1 MNEVTMSPRQKIP
14 WQKPGPLKSLAL
26 LLGAAGLLLLIV
38 GIFSWHRAA
47 EQRDRLKDL
56 NLRLAAASLEGFASM
71 EEKQLK
77 KLADDAERL
86 GRPLPEITYAD
97 LHRRWRSAVDRFDR
111 VSAALGNR
119 YLEPQ
124 AKELLQELHEN
135 LLKLRDSGEQAL
147 AADQGLS
154 ADSAW
159 KIHNL
164 KGSVSVLL
172 AYSVLYYEK
181 DGNKAAKFLTDA
193 LEDYKNAIRLVDQ
206 ASRSSFERALPRW
219 NLELITSVGEY
230 RRIGMAEIPQANM
243 AEVREQLQA
252 FIPEVPGFSP
262 GVPLET
268 RVEK

>member
-1 MNEVTMSPRQKIP
+1 MFPRQKKP
-14 WQKPGPLKSLAL
+14 WQKPGLIKTLAI
-26 LLGAAGLLLLIV
+26 LLGATGLLLLV
-38 GIFSWHRAA
+38 AGIFSWHRAA
-47 EQRDRLKDL
+47 EQRNRLKDL
-56 NLRLAAASLEGFASM
+56 NQRLAAASREGFASL
-71 EEKQLK
+71 EEKQLD
-77 KLADDAERL
+77 KLADDAEML
-86 GRPLPEITYAD
+86 GRPIPEITYAD

-111 VSAALGNR
+111 VSAALKNR

-124 AKELLQELHEN
+124 AKNLLQELHEN
-135 LLKLRDSGEQAL
+135 LLELRDACEQAL
-147 AADQGLS
+147 AAEQGLS
-154 ADSAW
+154 ADPAW

-172 AYSVLYYEK
+172 AYSVLYYEEE
-181 DGNKAAKFLTDA
+181 GSKAAKFLTDA

-230 RRIGMAEIPQANM
+230 RRIGMAQIPQTEM
-243 AEVREQLQA
+243 AELREQLQA

-262 GVPLET
+262 GIPLET

>member
-1 MNEVTMSPRQKIP
+1 MSPRQKKP
-14 WQKPGPLKSLAL
+14 WQKPELLKTLSL
-26 LLGAAGLLLLIV
+26 LLGAAGLLLLV
-38 GIFSWHRAA
+38 AGVFSWHRASV
-47 EQRDRLKDL
+47 QRSRMKDL
-56 NLRLAAASLEGFASM
+56 NLRLAAASREGFASL
-71 EEKQLK
+71 EEEQLK
-77 KLADDAERL
+77 KLADDAKML

-97 LHRRWRSAVDRFDR
+97 LHRRWRSAVAQFDR

-124 AKELLQELHEN
+124 AKELLKELHDN
-135 LLKLRDSGEQAL
+135 LLELRNAGEQAL
-147 AADQGLS
+147 ASDQGLS
-154 ADSAW
+154 ADPAW

-206 ASRSSFERALPRW
+206 TSRSSFERALPRW

-262 GVPLET
+262 GIPLET

>member
-1 MNEVTMSPRQKIP
+1 MNVKHKKT
-14 WQKPGPLKSLAL
+14 WQKPGLLKTLSL
-26 LLGAAGLLLLIV
+26 LLSAAGLLMLV
-38 GIFSWHRAA
+38 AGVFSWNRAA
-47 EQRDRLKDL
+47 VQRSRLKDL
-56 NLRLAAASLEGFASM
+56 NLRLAAASREGFASL
-71 EEKQLK
+71 EEKQLE
-77 KLADDAERL
+77 KLAADAERL

-124 AKELLQELHEN
+124 AKELLKELHEH
-135 LLKLRDSGEQAL
+135 LLELRNAGEQAL
-147 AADQGLS
+147 SAEQGLS
-154 ADSAW
+154 ADPAW